1 MRNTQKV
8 LLILLVAFSLIVT
21 GCTKPTTQTDKPT
34 TQGETGKPDDETTS
48 GESEVVS
55 SKEGPKG
62 IVAVDDWAEQYPAI
76 VASFK
81 QNSEMKAS
89 TYGGSEPHDY
99 LEKYPYL
106 KTFYE
111 GFGFAKQYDRAR
123 GHSYA
128 LEDVVN
134 TTRPKKGASC
144 LDCKVSE
151 YTQALEKDK
160 GAAMAKF
167 DEFVKDNVT
176 VGFTCYDCHGE
187 KPGEVKLNRAHLIS
201 ALEKN
206 ENKEQLT
213 DKQLSC
219 AQCHVDYYMT
229 TDENLTTLPWDE
241 GLGCD
246 KAYAH
251 QQAIGFFDWE
261 HPRTG
266 AKLIKAQ
273 HPETETFEGSVH
285 EKMGL
290 DCITCHMPTVEVEGE
305 KIKSHHWTSPL
316 FTAKESCL
324 SCHSNMDEEGIVKLA
339 ESVQKPVVQK
349 TDEVALKLED
359 YINKLAAKKEDGS
372 LEGENLSKCQD
383 IHREA
388 QFYWDYVFVENGEGF
403 HNNTKQTQYL
413 KHAEEL
419 IDEGLNLLE
428 I

>member
-1 MRNTQKV
+1 MRNKAKV
-8 LLILLVAFSLIVT
+8 LLLLLVIFSLIVT
-21 GCTKPTTQTDKPT
+21 GCTKPNTDTTKPT
-34 TQGETGKPDDETTS
+34 EQDETKKPEDGKTS

-62 IVAVDDWAEQYPAI
+62 IVKVEEWQEHYPEI
-76 VASFK
+76 VASFNK
-81 QNSEMKAS
+81 NSEMKAS

-111 GFGFAKQYDRAR
+111 GFVFAVQYDRAR

-134 TTRPKKGASC
+134 TARPKKGASC
-144 LDCKVSE
+144 LDCKVSQYAE
-151 YTQALEKDK
+151 ALAKDK
-160 GAAMAKF
+160 GAAMANF
-167 DEFVKDNVT
+167 EEFVKENVT

-187 KPGEVKLNRAHLIS
+187 EPGVVHLNRAHLIS

-206 ENKEQLT
+206 DNKEQLT
-213 DKQLSC
+213 SKQTTC

-229 TDENLTTLPWDE
+229 KDENLTTLPWDQ

-251 QQAIGFFDWE
+251 QQANGFYDWE
-261 HPRTG
+261 HPKTG

-290 DCITCHMPTVEVEGE
+290 DCITCHMPTVEQDGK

-324 SCHSNMDEEGIVKLA
+324 SCHFNMDEQGIVKLA
-339 ESVQKPVVQK
+339 ESIQKPVVEM
-349 TDEVALKLED
+349 TEEVALKLED

-372 LEGENLSKCQD
+372 LNGENLTKCQD

-403 HNNTKQTQYL
+403 HNNTKQKEYL
-413 KHAEEL
+413 KHADEL
-419 IDEGLNLLE
+419 IDEGLKLLE
-428 I
+428 V